1 MINSCIF
8 FFIFSE
14 ALRTGS
20 MARIMNLSFL
30 IIGTLLQAILTQGTS
45 VNVDVDDNKECSN
58 CENCCN
64 NNGCVSGDMHVEEQS
79 RGIIRVSQLSNGD
92 FIRGISGADRKP
104 GWCRVEA
111 VYPSSYDRVTTY
123 EGFTANHMV
132 VDDDSVHQFGERGNT
147 TENIPFKLATECDA
161 ALNTAGQ
168 VFTPIST
175 AFCPHDLAW
184 SEYLTLM
191 AAIRRVTDRT
201 GFFWYF
207 SDAFHDNKTAHIPQW
222 MDMLHEMC
230 LELLS
235 CARDGKCQQFEK
247 VMAEF
252 VREHVNKKY
261 VYIVDVV
268 FPNMGGDVSKEE
280 AGTISET
287 VRPKGMSSLL
297 LISAVGSAIVGFLLV
312 LLVAAIL
319 YRKKYGRGNKK
330 MQDLQA
336 KHPQVNADDGKA

>member
-1 MINSCIF
+1 
-8 FFIFSE
+8 
-14 ALRTGS
+14 
-20 MARIMNLSFL
+20 MNLSLL
-30 IIGTLLQAILTQGTS
+30 IIGTLLAILTQ
-45 VNVDVDDNKECSN
+45 VANVDAHDGDDNRKCSD
-58 CENCCN
+58 CTDCCN
-64 NNGCVSGDMHVEEQS
+64 NNNEEENSGCVSGDMHVEEQS
-79 RGIIRVSQLSNGD
+79 RGIIRVSQLSDGD

-111 VYPSSYDRVTTY
+111 VYPSSYDKVTTY

-132 VDDDSVHQFGERGNT
+132 VDDDSVHQFGEKGNA

-191 AAIRRVTDRT
+191 GAIRRVTDRT

-207 SDAFHDNKTAHIPQW
+207 SDAFYDNDTAHIPQW

-235 CARDGKCQQFEK
+235 CARDGKCQQFEN

-280 AGTISET
+280 TGTISET
-287 VRPKGMSSLL
+287 VRPKETRSIL

-319 YRKKYGRGNKK
+319 YRKRYSRGNKK
-330 MQDLQA
+330 LQDLQA
-336 KHPQVNADDGKA
+336 KHPQVNADDEKA

>member
-1 MINSCIF
+1 MLITGTFLATQVININAN
-8 FFIFSE
+8 I
-14 ALRTGS
+14 
-20 MARIMNLSFL
+20 
-30 IIGTLLQAILTQGTS
+30 
-45 VNVDVDDNKECSN
+45 CSN
-58 CENCCN
+58 CYKCCN
-64 NNGCVSGDMHVEEQS
+64 CVSGDMHVEEQS
-79 RGIIRVSQLSNGD
+79 RGIIRVSQLSDGE

-111 VYPSSYDRVTTY
+111 VYPTSYEKVPTY

-132 VDDDSVHQFGERGNT
+132 VDDDSVHQFGEKGNA
-147 TENIPFKLATECDA
+147 TENIVFKLATECDA
-161 ALNTAGQ
+161 AVNTAGQ

-175 AFCPHDLAW
+175 AFCPHEMAW

-207 SDAFHDNKTAHIPQW
+207 SDAFHDNKTAHTPQW
-222 MDMLHEMC
+222 TEMLHDMC
-230 LELLS
+230 LELLN
-235 CARDGKCQQFEK
+235 CARDGKCQQFEN

-280 AGTISET
+280 TGTISET
-287 VRPKGMSSLL
+287 VRPKETRSIL

-319 YRKKYGRGNKK
+319 YRKKYRRGNKK

-336 KHPQVNADDGKA
+336 NHPQVDANDGKA

>member
-1 MINSCIF
+1 MNS
-8 FFIFSE
+8 
-14 ALRTGS
+14 L
-20 MARIMNLSFL
+20 LL
-30 IIGTLLQAILTQGTS
+30 IIGTLLATQGA
-45 VNVDVDDNKECSN
+45 NVDAHN
-58 CENCCN
+58 CKDCKNCCN
-64 NNGCVSGDMHVEEQS
+64 CVSGDMHVEEQS

-111 VYPSSYDRVTTY
+111 VHPMSSEKVPTY

-132 VDDDSVHQFGERGNT
+132 VDDDSVHQFGESGNA
-147 TENIPFKLATECDA
+147 TENIPFNLATECDA

-168 VFTPIST
+168 MFTPIST

-184 SEYLTLM
+184 SEYLTLI

-207 SDAFHDNKTAHIPQW
+207 SDAFHDNKTAHTPQW
-222 MDMLHEMC
+222 TEMLHDMC
-230 LELLS
+230 LELLN
-235 CARDGKCQQFEK
+235 CARDGKCQQFEN

-287 VRPKGMSSLL
+287 VRPKETRSIL

-319 YRKKYGRGNKK
+319 YRKKHRRGNKK
-330 MQDLQA
+330 LQDLQA
-336 KHPQVNADDGKA
+336 KHPLVNADDGKA

>member
-1 MINSCIF
+1 
-8 FFIFSE
+8 
-14 ALRTGS
+14 
-20 MARIMNLSFL
+20 MARILNLLLLITGTFL
-30 IIGTLLQAILTQGTS
+30 ATQVIN
-45 VNVDVDDNKECSN
+45 VNANICSN
-58 CENCCN
+58 CYKCCN
-64 NNGCVSGDMHVEEQS
+64 CVSGDMHVEEQS
-79 RGIIRVSQLSNGD
+79 RGIIRVSQLSDGE

-111 VYPSSYDRVTTY
+111 VYPTSYEKVPTY

-132 VDDDSVHQFGERGNT
+132 VDDDSVHQFGEKGNA
-147 TENIPFKLATECDA
+147 TENIVFKLATECDA
-161 ALNTAGQ
+161 AVNTAGQ

-175 AFCPHDLAW
+175 AFCPHEMAW

-207 SDAFHDNKTAHIPQW
+207 SDAFHDNKTAHTPQW
-222 MDMLHEMC
+222 TEMLHDMC
-230 LELLS
+230 LELLN
-235 CARDGKCQQFEK
+235 CARDGKCQQFEN

-268 FPNMGGDVSKEE
+268 FPNIGGDVSKEE

-287 VRPKGMSSLL
+287 VRPKEMSSLL

-319 YRKKYGRGNKK
+319 YRKKYRRGNKK

-336 KHPQVNADDGKA
+336 NHPQVNANDGKA

>member
-1 MINSCIF
+1 
-8 FFIFSE
+8 
-14 ALRTGS
+14 
-20 MARIMNLSFL
+20 MARIMNLSLL
-30 IIGTLLQAILTQGTS
+30 IIGTLLAISTQ
-45 VNVDVDDNKECSN
+45 VANVDAHDGDDNRRCSECT
-58 CENCCN
+58 NCCN
-64 NNGCVSGDMHVEEQS
+64 NNRKEKKKGCVSGDMHVEEQS
-79 RGIIRVSQLSNGD
+79 RGIIRVSQLSDGD

-111 VYPSSYDRVTTY
+111 VYPSSYDKVTTY

-132 VDDDSVHQFGERGNT
+132 VDDDSVHQFGEKGNA

-222 MDMLHEMC
+222 MNMLHEMC

-235 CARDGKCQQFEK
+235 CARDGKCQQFEN

-287 VRPKGMSSLL
+287 VRPKETRSIL

-319 YRKKYGRGNKK
+319 YRKRYSRGNKK
-330 MQDLQA
+330 LQDLQA
-336 KHPQVNADDGKA
+336 KHPQVNADDEKA

>member
-1 MINSCIF
+1 
-8 FFIFSE
+8 
-14 ALRTGS
+14 
-20 MARIMNLSFL
+20 MARIMNLSLL
-30 IIGTLLQAILTQGTS
+30 IIGTLLAILTQ
-45 VNVDVDDNKECSN
+45 VANVDAHDGDDNRKCSD
-58 CENCCN
+58 CINCCN
-64 NNGCVSGDMHVEEQS
+64 NNNEEKKTSCVSGDMHVEEQS
-79 RGIIRVSQLSNGD
+79 RGIIRVSQLSDGD

-111 VYPSSYDRVTTY
+111 VYPSSYDKVTTY

-132 VDDDSVHQFGERGNT
+132 VDDDSVHQFGEKGNA

-191 AAIRRVTDRT
+191 GAIRRVTDRT

-207 SDAFHDNKTAHIPQW
+207 SDAFYDNDTAHIPQW

-235 CARDGKCQQFEK
+235 CARNGKCQQFEN

-268 FPNMGGDVSKEE
+268 FPNMGGDLSKEE

-287 VRPKGMSSLL
+287 VRPKETRSIL

-319 YRKKYGRGNKK
+319 YRKRYSRGIKK
-330 MQDLQA
+330 LQDLQA
-336 KHPQVNADDGKA
+336 KHPQVNADDEKA

>member
-1 MINSCIF
+1 MTHMKLSLLITITTLAVAIF
-8 FFIFSE
+8 AHVE
-14 ALRTGS
+14 DKR
-20 MARIMNLSFL
+20 
-30 IIGTLLQAILTQGTS
+30 
-45 VNVDVDDNKECSN
+45 KCSN

-79 RGIIRVSQLSNGD
+79 RGIIRVSELSNGD

-111 VYPSSYDRVTTY
+111 VYPSSYDNVITY

-132 VDDDSVHQFGERGNT
+132 VDDDSVHQFGKKGNA

-161 ALNTAGQ
+161 ALNAAGQ

-175 AFCPHDLAW
+175 AFCPHDLGW

-201 GFFWYF
+201 GFFWFF
-207 SDAFHDNKTAHIPQW
+207 SDAFHDNKTAHIPHW

-235 CARDGKCQQFEK
+235 CARDGKCQQFEN
-247 VMAEF
+247 VMAKF

-261 VYIVDVV
+261 VGIVDVV

-280 AGTISET
+280 AGTIAET
-287 VRPKGMSSLL
+287 VRPKETRSIM
-297 LISAVGSAIVGFLLV
+297 LISAVGSAIVGFMLV

-319 YRKKYGRGNKK
+319 YRKKYRSGNKK
-330 MQDLQA
+330 MQELQA
-336 KHPQVNADDGKA
+336 NHPQVSSDIGKA

>member
-1 MINSCIF
+1 
-8 FFIFSE
+8 
-14 ALRTGS
+14 
-20 MARIMNLSFL
+20 MARILNLLLLITGTFL
-30 IIGTLLQAILTQGTS
+30 ATQVIN
-45 VNVDVDDNKECSN
+45 VNANICSN
-58 CENCCN
+58 CYKCCN
-64 NNGCVSGDMHVEEQS
+64 CVSGDMHVEEQS
-79 RGIIRVSQLSNGD
+79 RGIIRVSQLSDGE

-111 VYPSSYDRVTTY
+111 VYPTSYEKVPTY

-132 VDDDSVHQFGERGNT
+132 VDDDSVHQFGEKGNA
-147 TENIPFKLATECDA
+147 TENIVFKLATECDA
-161 ALNTAGQ
+161 AVNTAGQ

-175 AFCPHDLAW
+175 AFCPHEMAW

-207 SDAFHDNKTAHIPQW
+207 SDAFHDNKTAHTPQW
-222 MDMLHEMC
+222 TEMLHDMC
-230 LELLS
+230 LELLN
-235 CARDGKCQQFEK
+235 CARDGKCQQFEN

-280 AGTISET
+280 TGTISET
-287 VRPKGMSSLL
+287 VRPKETRSIL

-319 YRKKYGRGNKK
+319 YRKKYRRGNKK

-336 KHPQVNADDGKA
+336 NHLQVNANDGKA

>member
-1 MINSCIF
+1 MNS
-8 FFIFSE
+8 
-14 ALRTGS
+14 L
-20 MARIMNLSFL
+20 LL
-30 IIGTLLQAILTQGTS
+30 IIGTLLATQGA
-45 VNVDVDDNKECSN
+45 NVDAHDCQDCSN
-58 CENCCN
+58 CCN
-64 NNGCVSGDMHVEEQS
+64 CVSGDMHVEEQS

-111 VYPSSYDRVTTY
+111 VHPMSSEKVPTY

-132 VDDDSVHQFGERGNT
+132 VDDDSVHQFGESGNA
-147 TENIPFKLATECDA
+147 TENIPFNLATECDA

-168 VFTPIST
+168 MFTPISNT
-175 AFCPHDLAW
+175 FCPHDLAW
-184 SEYLTLM
+184 SEYLTLI

-222 MDMLHEMC
+222 TDMLHEMC

-247 VMAEF
+247 VTAEF
-252 VREHVNKKY
+252 VREHVNQKY

-287 VRPKGMSSLL
+287 VRPKETRSIL

-319 YRKKYGRGNKK
+319 YRKKYRRGNKK
-330 MQDLQA
+330 LQDLQA

>member
-1 MINSCIF
+1 
-8 FFIFSE
+8 
-14 ALRTGS
+14 
-20 MARIMNLSFL
+20 MARIMNLSLL
-30 IIGTLLQAILTQGTS
+30 IIGTLLAILTQ
-45 VNVDVDDNKECSN
+45 VANVDAHDGDDNRKCSD
-58 CENCCN
+58 CTNCCN
-64 NNGCVSGDMHVEEQS
+64 DNNEEENSGCVSGDMHVEEQS
-79 RGIIRVSQLSNGD
+79 RGIIRVSQLSDGD

-111 VYPSSYDRVTTY
+111 VYPSSYDKVTTY

-132 VDDDSVHQFGERGNT
+132 VDDDSVHQFGERGNA

-207 SDAFHDNKTAHIPQW
+207 SDAFYDNDTAHIPQW

-235 CARDGKCQQFEK
+235 CARDGKCQQFEN

-287 VRPKGMSSLL
+287 VRPKETRSIL

-319 YRKKYGRGNKK
+319 YRKRYSRGNKK
-330 MQDLQA
+330 LQDLQA
-336 KHPQVNADDGKA
+336 KHPQVNADDEKA

>member
-1 MINSCIF
+1 
-8 FFIFSE
+8 
-14 ALRTGS
+14 
-20 MARIMNLSFL
+20 MARIMNLSLL
-30 IIGTLLQAILTQGTS
+30 IIGTLLAISTQVAN
-45 VNVDVDDNKECSN
+45 VNAHDGDDNRRCSD
-58 CENCCN
+58 CTNCCN
-64 NNGCVSGDMHVEEQS
+64 NNRKEKKKGCVSGDMHVEEQS
-79 RGIIRVSQLSNGD
+79 RGIIRVSQLSDGD

-111 VYPSSYDRVTTY
+111 VYPSSYDKVTTY

-132 VDDDSVHQFGERGNT
+132 VDDDSVHQFGEKGNA

-191 AAIRRVTDRT
+191 GAIRRVTDRT

-207 SDAFHDNKTAHIPQW
+207 SDAFYDNDTAHIPQW

-235 CARDGKCQQFEK
+235 CARDGKCQQFEN

-287 VRPKGMSSLL
+287 VRPKETRSIL

-319 YRKKYGRGNKK
+319 YRKRYSRGNKK
-330 MQDLQA
+330 LQDLQA
-336 KHPQVNADDGKA
+336 KHPQVNADDEKA

>member
-1 MINSCIF
+1 
-8 FFIFSE
+8 
-14 ALRTGS
+14 
-20 MARIMNLSFL
+20 MARIMNLSLL
-30 IIGTLLQAILTQGTS
+30 IIGTLLAISTQ
-45 VNVDVDDNKECSN
+45 VANVDAHDGDDNRRCSECT
-58 CENCCN
+58 NCCN
-64 NNGCVSGDMHVEEQS
+64 NNRKEKKKGCVSGDMHVEEQS
-79 RGIIRVSQLSNGD
+79 RGIIRVSQLSDGD

-111 VYPSSYDRVTTY
+111 VYPSSYDKVTTY

-132 VDDDSVHQFGERGNT
+132 VDDDSVHQFGEKGNA

-191 AAIRRVTDRT
+191 GAIRRVTDRT

-235 CARDGKCQQFEK
+235 CARDGKCQQFEN

-287 VRPKGMSSLL
+287 VRPKETRSIL

-319 YRKKYGRGNKK
+319 YRKRYSRGNKK
-330 MQDLQA
+330 LQDLQA
-336 KHPQVNADDGKA
+336 KHPQVNADDEKA

>member
-1 MINSCIF
+1 
-8 FFIFSE
+8 
-14 ALRTGS
+14 
-20 MARIMNLSFL
+20 MARIMNLSLL
-30 IIGTLLQAILTQGTS
+30 IIGTLLAILTQ
-45 VNVDVDDNKECSN
+45 VANVDAHDGDDNRKCSD
-58 CENCCN
+58 CTNCCN
-64 NNGCVSGDMHVEEQS
+64 DNNEEENSGCVSGDMHVEEQS
-79 RGIIRVSQLSNGD
+79 RGIIRVSQLSDGD

-111 VYPSSYDRVTTY
+111 VYPSSYDKVTTY

-132 VDDDSVHQFGERGNT
+132 VDDDSVHQFGEKGNA

-191 AAIRRVTDRT
+191 GAIRRVTDRT

-207 SDAFHDNKTAHIPQW
+207 SDAFYDNDTAHIPQW

-235 CARDGKCQQFEK
+235 CARDGKCQQFEN

-287 VRPKGMSSLL
+287 VRPKETRSIL

-319 YRKKYGRGNKK
+319 YRKRYSRGNKK
-330 MQDLQA
+330 LQDLQA
-336 KHPQVNADDGKA
+336 KHPQVNADDEKA

>member
-1 MINSCIF
+1 
-8 FFIFSE
+8 
-14 ALRTGS
+14 
-20 MARIMNLSFL
+20 MARIMNLSLL
-30 IIGTLLQAILTQGTS
+30 IIGTLLAISTQ
-45 VNVDVDDNKECSN
+45 VANVDAHDGDDNRRCSECT
-58 CENCCN
+58 NCCN
-64 NNGCVSGDMHVEEQS
+64 NNRKEKKKGCVSGDMHVEEQS
-79 RGIIRVSQLSNGD
+79 RGIIRVSQLSDGD

-111 VYPSSYDRVTTY
+111 VYPSSYDKVTTY

-132 VDDDSVHQFGERGNT
+132 VDDDSVHQFGEKGNA

-191 AAIRRVTDRT
+191 GAIRRVTDRT

-207 SDAFHDNKTAHIPQW
+207 SDAFYDNDTAHIPQW

-235 CARDGKCQQFEK
+235 CARDGKCQQFEN

-287 VRPKGMSSLL
+287 VRPKETRSIL

-319 YRKKYGRGNKK
+319 YRKRYSRGNKK
-330 MQDLQA
+330 LQDLQS
-336 KHPQVNADDGKA
+336 KHPQVNADDEKA

>member
-1 MINSCIF
+1 
-8 FFIFSE
+8 
-14 ALRTGS
+14 
-20 MARIMNLSFL
+20 MARILNLLLLITGTFL
-30 IIGTLLQAILTQGTS
+30 ATQVIN
-45 VNVDVDDNKECSN
+45 VNANICSN
-58 CENCCN
+58 CYKCCN
-64 NNGCVSGDMHVEEQS
+64 CVSGDMHVEEQS
-79 RGIIRVSQLSNGD
+79 RGIIRVSQLSDGE

-111 VYPSSYDRVTTY
+111 VYPTSYEKVPTY

-132 VDDDSVHQFGERGNT
+132 VDDDSVHQFGEKGNA
-147 TENIPFKLATECDA
+147 TENIVFKLATECDA
-161 ALNTAGQ
+161 AVNTAGQ

-175 AFCPHDLAW
+175 AFCPHEMAW

-207 SDAFHDNKTAHIPQW
+207 SDAFHDNKTAHTPQW
-222 MDMLHEMC
+222 TEMLHDMC
-230 LELLS
+230 LELLN
-235 CARDGKCQQFEK
+235 CASDGKCQQFEN

-280 AGTISET
+280 TGTISET
-287 VRPKGMSSLL
+287 VRPKETRSIL

-319 YRKKYGRGNKK
+319 YRKKYRRGNKK

-336 KHPQVNADDGKA
+336 NHPQVNANDGKA

>member
-1 MINSCIF
+1 
-8 FFIFSE
+8 
-14 ALRTGS
+14 
-20 MARIMNLSFL
+20 MARIMNLSLL
-30 IIGTLLQAILTQGTS
+30 IIGTLLAISTQVAN
-45 VNVDVDDNKECSN
+45 VNAHDGDDNRRCSD
-58 CENCCN
+58 CTNCCN
-64 NNGCVSGDMHVEEQS
+64 NNRKEKKKGCVSGDMHVEEQS
-79 RGIIRVSQLSNGD
+79 RGIIRVSQLSDGD

-111 VYPSSYDRVTTY
+111 VYPSSYDKVTTY

-132 VDDDSVHQFGERGNT
+132 VDDDSVHQYGERGNA

-207 SDAFHDNKTAHIPQW
+207 SDAFYDNDTAHIPQW

-235 CARDGKCQQFEK
+235 CARDGKCQQFEN

-287 VRPKGMSSLL
+287 VRPKETRSIL

-319 YRKKYGRGNKK
+319 YRKRYSRGNKK
-330 MQDLQA
+330 LQDLQA
-336 KHPQVNADDGKA
+336 KHPQVNADDEKA

>member
-1 MINSCIF
+1 
-8 FFIFSE
+8 
-14 ALRTGS
+14 
-20 MARIMNLSFL
+20 MARIMNLSLL
-30 IIGTLLQAILTQGTS
+30 IIGTLLAISTQ
-45 VNVDVDDNKECSN
+45 VANVDAHDGDDNRRCSECT
-58 CENCCN
+58 NCCN
-64 NNGCVSGDMHVEEQS
+64 NNRKEKKKGCVSGDMHVEEQS

-111 VYPSSYDRVTTY
+111 VYPSSYDKVTTY

-132 VDDDSVHQFGERGNT
+132 VDDDSVHQFGEKGNA

-191 AAIRRVTDRT
+191 GAIRRVTDRT

-207 SDAFHDNKTAHIPQW
+207 SDAFYDNDTAHIPQW

-235 CARDGKCQQFEK
+235 CARDGKCQQFEN

-287 VRPKGMSSLL
+287 VRPKETRSIL

-319 YRKKYGRGNKK
+319 YRKRYSRGNKK
-330 MQDLQA
+330 LQDLQA
-336 KHPQVNADDGKA
+336 KHPQVNADDEKA

>member
-1 MINSCIF
+1 MNS
-8 FFIFSE
+8 
-14 ALRTGS
+14 L
-20 MARIMNLSFL
+20 LL
-30 IIGTLLQAILTQGTS
+30 IIGTLLATQGA
-45 VNVDVDDNKECSN
+45 NVDAHN
-58 CENCCN
+58 CKDCNNCCN
-64 NNGCVSGDMHVEEQS
+64 CVSGDMHVEEQS
-79 RGIIRVSQLSNGD
+79 RGIIRVSQLSDGD

-111 VYPSSYDRVTTY
+111 VHPMSSEKVPTY

-132 VDDDSVHQFGERGNT
+132 VDDDSVHQFGESGNA
-147 TENIPFKLATECDA
+147 TENIPFNLATECDA

-168 VFTPIST
+168 MFTPIST

-184 SEYLTLM
+184 SEYLTLI

-222 MDMLHEMC
+222 TDMLHEMC

-287 VRPKGMSSLL
+287 VRPKETRSIL

-319 YRKKYGRGNKK
+319 YRKKYRRGHKK
-330 MQDLQA
+330 LQDLQA
-336 KHPQVNADDGKA
+336 KHPQVNADDRKA

>member
-1 MINSCIF
+1 MNS
-8 FFIFSE
+8 
-14 ALRTGS
+14 L
-20 MARIMNLSFL
+20 LL
-30 IIGTLLQAILTQGTS
+30 IIGTLLATQGA
-45 VNVDVDDNKECSN
+45 NVDAHN
-58 CENCCN
+58 CKDCKNCCN
-64 NNGCVSGDMHVEEQS
+64 CVSGDMHVEEQS

-111 VYPSSYDRVTTY
+111 VHPMSSEKVPTY

-132 VDDDSVHQFGERGNT
+132 VDDDSVHQFGESGNA
-147 TENIPFKLATECDA
+147 TENIPFNLATECDA

-168 VFTPIST
+168 MFTPIST

-184 SEYLTLM
+184 SEYLTLI

-222 MDMLHEMC
+222 TDMLHEMC

-247 VMAEF
+247 VTAEF
-252 VREHVNKKY
+252 VREHVNQKY

-287 VRPKGMSSLL
+287 VRPKETRSIL

-319 YRKKYGRGNKK
+319 YRKKYRRGNKK
-330 MQDLQA
+330 LQDLQA

>member
-1 MINSCIF
+1 
-8 FFIFSE
+8 
-14 ALRTGS
+14 
-20 MARIMNLSFL
+20 MARIMNLSLL
-30 IIGTLLQAILTQGTS
+30 IIGTLLAISTQ
-45 VNVDVDDNKECSN
+45 VANVDAHDGDDNRRCSECT
-58 CENCCN
+58 NCCN
-64 NNGCVSGDMHVEEQS
+64 NNRKEKKKGCVSGDMHVEEQS
-79 RGIIRVSQLSNGD
+79 RGIIRVSQLSDGD

-111 VYPSSYDRVTTY
+111 VYPSSYDKVTTY

-132 VDDDSVHQFGERGNT
+132 VDDDLVHQYGERGNA

-235 CARDGKCQQFEK
+235 CARDGKCQQFEN

-287 VRPKGMSSLL
+287 VRPKETRSIL

-319 YRKKYGRGNKK
+319 YRKRYSRGNKK
-330 MQDLQA
+330 LQDLQA
-336 KHPQVNADDGKA
+336 KHPQVNADDEKA

>member
-1 MINSCIF
+1 
-8 FFIFSE
+8 
-14 ALRTGS
+14 
-20 MARIMNLSFL
+20 MARIMNLSLL
-30 IIGTLLQAILTQGTS
+30 IIGTLLAISTQ
-45 VNVDVDDNKECSN
+45 VANVDAHDGDDNRRCSECT
-58 CENCCN
+58 NCCN
-64 NNGCVSGDMHVEEQS
+64 NNRKEKKKGCVSGDMHVEEQS
-79 RGIIRVSQLSNGD
+79 RGIIRVSQLSDGD

-111 VYPSSYDRVTTY
+111 VYPSSYDKVTTY

-132 VDDDSVHQFGERGNT
+132 VDDDSVHQFGEKGNA

-191 AAIRRVTDRT
+191 GAIRRVTDRT

-207 SDAFHDNKTAHIPQW
+207 SDAFYDNDTAHIPQW

-235 CARDGKCQQFEK
+235 CARDGKCQQFEN

-287 VRPKGMSSLL
+287 VRPKETRSIL

-319 YRKKYGRGNKK
+319 YRKRYSRGNKK
-330 MQDLQA
+330 LQDLQA
-336 KHPQVNADDGKA
+336 KHPQVNADDEKA

>member
-1 MINSCIF
+1 
-8 FFIFSE
+8 
-14 ALRTGS
+14 
-20 MARIMNLSFL
+20 MARIMNLSLL
-30 IIGTLLQAILTQGTS
+30 IIGTLLAISTQ
-45 VNVDVDDNKECSN
+45 VANVDAHDGDDNRRCSECT
-58 CENCCN
+58 NCCN
-64 NNGCVSGDMHVEEQS
+64 NNRKEKKKGCVSGDMHVEEQS
-79 RGIIRVSQLSNGD
+79 RGIIRVSQLSDGD

-111 VYPSSYDRVTTY
+111 VYPSSYDKVTTY

-132 VDDDSVHQFGERGNT
+132 VDDDSVHQFGEKGNA

-207 SDAFHDNKTAHIPQW
+207 SDAFYDNDTAHIPQW

-235 CARDGKCQQFEK
+235 CARDGKCQQFEN

-287 VRPKGMSSLL
+287 VRPKETRSIL

-319 YRKKYGRGNKK
+319 YRKRYSRGNKK
-330 MQDLQA
+330 LQDLQA
-336 KHPQVNADDGKA
+336 KHPQVNADDEKA

>member
-1 MINSCIF
+1 
-8 FFIFSE
+8 
-14 ALRTGS
+14 
-20 MARIMNLSFL
+20 MARIMNLSLL
-30 IIGTLLQAILTQGTS
+30 IIGTLLAISTQ
-45 VNVDVDDNKECSN
+45 VANVDAHDGDDNRRCSECT
-58 CENCCN
+58 NCCN
-64 NNGCVSGDMHVEEQS
+64 NNRKEKKKGCVSGDMHVEEQS
-79 RGIIRVSQLSNGD
+79 RGIIRVSQLSDGD

-111 VYPSSYDRVTTY
+111 VYPSSYDKVTTY

-132 VDDDSVHQFGERGNT
+132 VDDDSVHQFGEKGNA

-191 AAIRRVTDRT
+191 GAIRRVTDRT

-287 VRPKGMSSLL
+287 VRPKETRSIL

-319 YRKKYGRGNKK
+319 YRKRYSRGNKK
-330 MQDLQA
+330 LQDLQA
-336 KHPQVNADDGKA
+336 KHPQVNADDEKA

>member
-1 MINSCIF
+1 
-8 FFIFSE
+8 
-14 ALRTGS
+14 
-20 MARIMNLSFL
+20 MARIMNLSLL
-30 IIGTLLQAILTQGTS
+30 IIGTLLAILTQ
-45 VNVDVDDNKECSN
+45 VANVDAHGGDDNRKCSD
-58 CENCCN
+58 CTDCCN
-64 NNGCVSGDMHVEEQS
+64 NNNEEENSGCVSGDMHVEEQS
-79 RGIIRVSQLSNGD
+79 RGIIRVSQLSDGD

-111 VYPSSYDRVTTY
+111 VYPSSYDKVTTY

-132 VDDDSVHQFGERGNT
+132 VDDDSVHQFGEKGNA

-191 AAIRRVTDRT
+191 GAIRRVTDRT

-207 SDAFHDNKTAHIPQW
+207 SDAFYDNDTAHIPQW

-235 CARDGKCQQFEK
+235 CARDGKCQQFEN

-287 VRPKGMSSLL
+287 VRPKETRSIL

-319 YRKKYGRGNKK
+319 YRKRYSRGNKK
-330 MQDLQA
+330 LQDLQA
-336 KHPQVNADDGKA
+336 KHPQVNADDEKA

>member
-1 MINSCIF
+1 
-8 FFIFSE
+8 
-14 ALRTGS
+14 
-20 MARIMNLSFL
+20 MARIMNLSLL
-30 IIGTLLQAILTQGTS
+30 IIGTLLAISTQ
-45 VNVDVDDNKECSN
+45 VANVDAHDGDDNRRCSECT
-58 CENCCN
+58 NCCN
-64 NNGCVSGDMHVEEQS
+64 NNRKEKKKGCVSGDMHVEEQS
-79 RGIIRVSQLSNGD
+79 RGIIRVSQLSDGD

-111 VYPSSYDRVTTY
+111 VYPSSYDKVTTY

-132 VDDDSVHQFGERGNT
+132 VDDDSVHQFGEKGNA

-191 AAIRRVTDRT
+191 GAIRRVTDRT

-287 VRPKGMSSLL
+287 VRPKETRSIL

-319 YRKKYGRGNKK
+319 YRKRYSRGNKK
-330 MQDLQA
+330 LQDLQS
-336 KHPQVNADDGKA
+336 KHPQVNADDEKA

>member
-1 MINSCIF
+1 
-8 FFIFSE
+8 
-14 ALRTGS
+14 
-20 MARIMNLSFL
+20 MARIMNLSLL
-30 IIGTLLQAILTQGTS
+30 IIGTLLAILTQ
-45 VNVDVDDNKECSN
+45 VANVDAHDGDDNRKCSD
-58 CENCCN
+58 CINCCN
-64 NNGCVSGDMHVEEQS
+64 NNNEEKKTSCVSGDMHVEEQS
-79 RGIIRVSQLSNGD
+79 RGIIRVSQLSDGD

-111 VYPSSYDRVTTY
+111 VYPSSYDKVTTY

-132 VDDDSVHQFGERGNT
+132 VDDDSVHQFGEKGNA

-191 AAIRRVTDRT
+191 GAIRRVTDRT

-207 SDAFHDNKTAHIPQW
+207 SDAFYDNDTAHIPQW

-235 CARDGKCQQFEK
+235 CARDGKCQQFEN

-268 FPNMGGDVSKEE
+268 FPNMGGDLSKEE

-287 VRPKGMSSLL
+287 VRPKETRSIL

-319 YRKKYGRGNKK
+319 YRKRYSRGIKK
-330 MQDLQA
+330 LQDLQA
-336 KHPQVNADDGKA
+336 KHPQVNADDEKA

>member
-1 MINSCIF
+1 
-8 FFIFSE
+8 
-14 ALRTGS
+14 
-20 MARIMNLSFL
+20 MARIMNLSLL
-30 IIGTLLQAILTQGTS
+30 IIGTLLAISTQ
-45 VNVDVDDNKECSN
+45 VANVDAHDGDDNRRCSECT
-58 CENCCN
+58 NCCN
-64 NNGCVSGDMHVEEQS
+64 NNRKEKKKGCVSGDMHVEEQS
-79 RGIIRVSQLSNGD
+79 RGIIRVSQLSDGD

-111 VYPSSYDRVTTY
+111 VYPSSYDKVTTY

-132 VDDDSVHQFGERGNT
+132 VDDDSVHQFGEKGNA

-191 AAIRRVTDRT
+191 GAIRRVTDRT

-207 SDAFHDNKTAHIPQW
+207 SDAFYDNDTAHIPQW

-235 CARDGKCQQFEK
+235 CARDGKCQQFEN
-247 VMAEF
+247 VTAEF

-287 VRPKGMSSLL
+287 VRPKETRSIL

-319 YRKKYGRGNKK
+319 YRKRYSRGNKK
-330 MQDLQA
+330 LQDLQA
-336 KHPQVNADDGKA
+336 KHPQVNADDEKA

>member
-1 MINSCIF
+1 
-8 FFIFSE
+8 
-14 ALRTGS
+14 
-20 MARIMNLSFL
+20 MARIMNLSLL
-30 IIGTLLQAILTQGTS
+30 IIGTLLAISTQ
-45 VNVDVDDNKECSN
+45 VANVDAHDGDDNRRCSECT
-58 CENCCN
+58 NCCN
-64 NNGCVSGDMHVEEQS
+64 NNRKEKKKGCVSGDMHVEEQS
-79 RGIIRVSQLSNGD
+79 RGIIRVSQLSDGD

-111 VYPSSYDRVTTY
+111 VYPSSYDKVTTY

-132 VDDDSVHQFGERGNT
+132 VDDDSVHQFGEKGNA

-287 VRPKGMSSLL
+287 VRPKETRSIL

-319 YRKKYGRGNKK
+319 YRKRYSRGNKK
-330 MQDLQA
+330 LQDLQA
-336 KHPQVNADDGKA
+336 KHPQVNADDEKA

>member
-1 MINSCIF
+1 
-8 FFIFSE
+8 
-14 ALRTGS
+14 
-20 MARIMNLSFL
+20 MARILNLLLLITGTFL
-30 IIGTLLQAILTQGTS
+30 ATQVIN
-45 VNVDVDDNKECSN
+45 VNANICSN
-58 CENCCN
+58 CHKCCN
-64 NNGCVSGDMHVEEQS
+64 CVSGDMHVEEQS
-79 RGIIRVSQLSNGD
+79 RGIIRVSQLSDGE

-111 VYPSSYDRVTTY
+111 VYPTSYEKVPTY

-132 VDDDSVHQFGERGNT
+132 VDDDSVHQFGEKGNA
-147 TENIPFKLATECDA
+147 TENIVFKLATECDA
-161 ALNTAGQ
+161 AVNTAGQ

-175 AFCPHDLAW
+175 AFCPHEMAW

-207 SDAFHDNKTAHIPQW
+207 SDAFHDNKTAHTPQW
-222 MDMLHEMC
+222 TEMLHDMC
-230 LELLS
+230 LELLN
-235 CARDGKCQQFEK
+235 CARDGKCQQFEN

-280 AGTISET
+280 TGTISET
-287 VRPKGMSSLL
+287 VRPKETRSIL
-297 LISAVGSAIVGFLLV
+297 LISAVGIAIVGFLLV
-312 LLVAAIL
+312 LLIAAIL
-319 YRKKYGRGNKK
+319 YRKKYRRGNKK

-336 KHPQVNADDGKA
+336 NHPQVNANDGKA